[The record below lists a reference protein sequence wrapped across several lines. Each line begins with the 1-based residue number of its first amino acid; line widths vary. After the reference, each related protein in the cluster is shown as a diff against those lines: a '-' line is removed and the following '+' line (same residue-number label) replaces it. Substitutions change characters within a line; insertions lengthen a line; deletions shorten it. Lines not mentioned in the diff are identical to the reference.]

1 MNWIVTGDT
10 HRNFSRFDN
19 LKGMPES
26 TAIIILGDVGL
37 NYTLDKNDYYAK
49 KALCKN
55 YPYMFYCVRG
65 NHEARPSDIE
75 GMKLS
80 WDVNVS
86 GMVWYEEDFP
96 NIRYFQDW
104 GVYRIDGLRTLV
116 IGGAYSVDKHYR
128 LATGRRWFEN
138 EQLSLEEMNECERH
152 AIQCPKFDLVL
163 SHTCP
168 RSVQPTDLFLNFID
182 QSLVDSSM
190 EDWMDRLA
198 RKIEWRLWLFG
209 HYHSDRIE
217 WPRVE
222 QFSVEMECL
231 QDIIARWDKYSK
243 TGELDWWLPLSPKMK
258 RIVEEKNEKV

>member
-1 MNWIVTGDT
+1 
-10 HRNFSRFDN
+10 
-19 LKGMPES
+19 
-26 TAIIILGDVGL
+26 
-37 NYTLDKNDYYAK
+37 
-49 KALCKN
+49 
-55 YPYMFYCVRG
+55 
-65 NHEARPSDIE
+65 
-75 GMKLS
+75 MKLS
-80 WDVNVS
+80 WDANVS
-86 GMVWYEEDFP
+86 GMVWHEEEFP

-104 GVYRIDGLRTLV
+104 GIYHIDGLRTLV

-128 LATGRRWFEN
+128 LATGHRWFEN
-138 EQLSLEEMNECERH
+138 EQLSLDEMNECARH

-168 RSVQPTDLFLNFID
+168 RSVQPTDLFLSFID

-222 QFSVEMECL
+222 QFSVEMEYL
-231 QDIIARWDKYSK
+231 QDIITRWNKYSK

-258 RIVEEKNEKV
+258 RIMGEGK